1 MTREAFLARYGAVA
15 EHSPWV
21 AEAAYDRFDGDL
33 ATAFRLAIG
42 EAAPERQLTL
52 LRAHPD
58 LAGKLAL
65 AGELTEHSAQE
76 QSSAGLDRLDPAE
89 LAELQGLNDSYRERF
104 GFPFIICARVQTK
117 DSILAAFRVRLGNAA
132 GAERATALA
141 EVVKIVQLRLA
152 DL

>member
-1 MTREAFLARYGAVA
+1 MSRASFLARYGAVA

-21 AEAAYDRFDGDL
+21 AEAAYDRFEGDL
-33 ATAFRLAIG
+33 ATAFRVAISD
-42 EAAPERQLTL
+42 AAPDRRLAL

-89 LAELQGLNDSYRERF
+89 LAEFRRLNDAYRERF
-104 GFPFIICARVQTK
+104 GFPFIICAREQSK
-117 DSILAAFRVRLGNAA
+117 HSILAAFRVRLGNEAE
-132 GAERATALA
+132 AERATALA

>member
-42 EAAPERQLTL
+42 EADPDRQLAL

-89 LAELQGLNDSYRERF
+89 LAELQGLNDAYRERF

>member
-1 MTREAFLARYGAVA
+1 MTRAAFLARYGAVA

-42 EAAPERQLTL
+42 EAAPERQLAL

-89 LAELQGLNDSYRERF
+89 LAELQGLNDAYRERF

-117 DSILAAFRVRLGNAA
+117 DSILAAFRGRLGNPA

>member
-1 MTREAFLARYGAVA
+1 MSRASFLARYGAVA

-21 AEAAYDRFDGDL
+21 AEDAHDRFDGDL
-33 ATAFRLAIG
+33 ATAFDRAIR
-42 EAAPERQLTL
+42 EAAPERQLAL

-65 AGELTEHSAQE
+65 AGELTRDSTRE
-76 QSSAGLDRLDPAE
+76 QSSAGLDRLDAAE
-89 LAELQGLNDSYRERF
+89 LAEFQRLNEAYRARF
-104 GFPFIICARVQTK
+104 GFPFIICAREQSK
-117 DSILAAFRVRLGNAA
+117 GSILAAFQDRLRNDAA
-132 GAERATALA
+132 AERATALA